1 MPSNLLTLPEGRRTD
16 RPLHFSVKNIV
27 LFGKKAMSHGFSL
40 AWKTSAVTVNAIA
53 AGVPISADAATPA
66 DITTD
71 LNVVENF
78 MLSPSCVNGE
88 L

>member
-1 MPSNLLTLPEGRRTD
+1 
-16 RPLHFSVKNIV
+16 
-27 LFGKKAMSHGFSL
+27 
-40 AWKTSAVTVNAIA
+40 VTVNAIA

-88 L
+88 P